1 MSATHDFKVKNGL
14 DVLNITQGY
23 KLNGTT
29 VLNYSGGNIEL
40 GDLGAGVNLHYS
52 GSTKLATTSSGVA
65 ITGNATATNLYVTED
80 IGHSGD
86 SDTYISFDNNTHT
99 YYAGG
104 TRLLDFAPGSV
115 IFNEGGGDVDFRV
128 ESTGSANM
136 LFVNAGANQVGVG
149 CTSINPD
156 VTMQVERSGSNAYI
170 RVVETG
176 NTGIDFGQETN
187 GNGIINLRDSASLRT
202 FIGGSE
208 RTTLTS
214 AGNLGIGTTSPN
226 AKLEIK
232 GASSTNYL
240 QFNNSSDTELFKID
254 SNFTWT
260 WGTTAPDNIAFDMR
274 DNSGNAFFA
283 LNRSNGRVG
292 IGTTTPISTFHIK
305 GDAKEIYLSSTDYNI
320 ARIIPRGTGTN
331 LDKGLFSLFDTSVE
345 DIRLDVGGV
354 SWIDTAANVGIGTKN
369 PDYTLD
375 VTGSTGSYTSGDLPI
390 AVFQSATDHRALL
403 KIQNNNENDGAS
415 APRAGLDLDVKN
427 EQSGNRIR
435 AILDLK
441 KKTNS
446 GSYGNTDL
454 SVPYD
459 FNIFVNNNAT
469 ITTSSGSQTSSS
481 LTAGTQ
487 AFTVTAGGNVG
498 IGASSPQTRLHVE
511 SSDGS
516 GIRVSRSGASA
527 YMQLFPAYSN
537 VPTIMGLGAGGL
549 HLGYNSDTAGIRIA
563 TNNNVGIGTTDPAHK
578 LQVETTGAKA
588 FFLNRNSGSNA
599 ANLNEFSTHY
609 SLSILNRTSGSYL
622 NFGGT
627 SNKTDIQ
634 ATDGAG
640 SATAKSIALNPFGG
654 NVGIGTVNAL
664 PNAALTIRG
673 TGTSGSQK
681 NTIAFGTTGWGN
693 PTGPGTALDGAVK
706 LALFEGGTQKVQIG
720 MDANARL
727 WLSSCGSGASGIDFY
742 TGASNTDAPSRRLR
756 IDQAGLASFYAG
768 LNVTGRVGLNQ
779 TALANNFTLQVTGMQ
794 SNGSDARVMYLKGA
808 GTATSI
814 GSTGP
819 TLVLQNTNNTA
830 NNIVKL
836 SFESASAGET
846 VSINAINTN
855 HTSHYGDMAFNTRGS
870 SGYSEKMRIMA
881 NGNVGIGTDSPGRK
895 LHLKD
900 GQIKFQNTGSGGW
913 AGLDFSM
920 GNGTYDGYM
929 GMLDNNGSFFI
940 DVDSNG
946 NDLVILQNGNVGIGT
961 SAPFADFEVQGD
973 EFFMEGGNQ
982 TKGPGI
988 FLGNP
993 SFGNASY
1000 YNSAPGIGAVGPYGG
1015 VSGGLGF
1022 YTYGG
1027 GSNSRNEHMRI
1038 DDSGNVGIGT
1048 SAPAYKFDVYGTDD
1062 ITMRIHRP
1070 SSGLSLNDT
1079 CGIGFSHRGDTN
1091 TSTSDTRAAIVSTY
1105 NGSLHLCTEP
1115 GGNLSSNPVDHAALS
1130 IIGTNQNVGIGTT
1143 APPYQLSMKHA
1154 SGPTLMMTRT
1164 STNTSGSIGEIIFG
1178 NNDWDSSMAS
1188 IRAIQDGTNDG
1199 AKLEF
1204 KTQYNAT
1211 GGEVTRMLINK
1222 SGQVAIGGAP
1232 QESDTLTVTT
1242 TTTDGSL
1249 RLVNSNTGSGSTRFV
1264 IENRS
1269 TSPAANDGI
1278 GEIQFIGKN
1287 SAGNAN
1293 GAAYVSVIAEDVT
1306 NGSYDSSMNISTLVA
1321 GYIRNRIRFTPTQTV
1336 VNEDSV
1342 ALNFRVESNNND
1354 NMIHVDGTND
1364 RVGIG
1369 RVPATH
1375 PLEVQGHAD
1384 FKSSMAVTGTVTSV
1398 NGLHSNHHQAYQ
1410 TGTDGWF
1417 ITTNVASNNYGHIHG
1432 QIKIQQFNFN
1442 TQQIIDFSATVTS
1455 SGTVHTQK
1463 ATADIPITIKMFVYS
1478 GVWCFHI
1485 PSPSTYS
1492 DASAYIHMGNGYQG
1506 SSRSSNAIIS
1516 LTAGTQPSSG
1526 VSASV
1531 DMIPQVRGSDYSST
1545 LNILNNDPV
1554 DGGTDFDQ
1562 TPTDNAD
1569 GGGTTWSI
1577 SGSGDAIFFQSTS
1590 GGHSGNF
1597 MKVNVEA
1604 GWYVIKGAVR
1614 LTNTDGAVHSNTSSN
1629 NYKYTHSFRF
1639 YISNGPD
1646 SGTLKWDA
1654 DALASANGTDFTRA
1668 AFCGQV
1674 QYLAAGN
1681 HTVVYSTN
1689 GYNGVQQIY
1698 ITDLQLARVG

>member
-1 MSATHDFKVKNGL
+1 MRID
-14 DVLNITQGY
+14 
-23 KLNGTT
+23 
-29 VLNYSGGNIEL
+29 
-40 GDLGAGVNLHYS
+40 
-52 GSTKLATTSSGVA
+52 
-65 ITGNATATNLYVTED
+65 
-80 IGHSGD
+80 
-86 SDTYISFDNNTHT
+86 
-99 YYAGG
+99 
-104 TRLLDFAPGSV
+104 
-115 IFNEGGGDVDFRV
+115 
-128 ESTGSANM
+128 
-136 LFVNAGANQVGVG
+136 GAN
-149 CTSINPD
+149 
-156 VTMQVERSGSNAYI
+156 
-170 RVVETG
+170 
-176 NTGIDFGQETN
+176 
-187 GNGIINLRDSASLRT
+187 
-202 FIGGSE
+202 
-208 RTTLTS
+208 
-214 AGNLGIGTTSPN
+214 
-226 AKLEIK
+226 
-232 GASSTNYL
+232 
-240 QFNNSSDTELFKID
+240 
-254 SNFTWT
+254 
-260 WGTTAPDNIAFDMR
+260 
-274 DNSGNAFFA
+274 
-283 LNRSNGRVG
+283 
-292 IGTTTPISTFHIK
+292 
-305 GDAKEIYLSSTDYNI
+305 
-320 ARIIPRGTGTN
+320 
-331 LDKGLFSLFDTSVE
+331 
-345 DIRLDVGGV
+345 
-354 SWIDTAANVGIGTKN
+354 
-369 PDYTLD
+369 
-375 VTGSTGSYTSGDLPI
+375 
-390 AVFQSATDHRALL
+390 HR
-403 KIQNNNENDGAS
+403 
-415 APRAGLDLDVKN
+415 
-427 EQSGNRIR
+427 
-435 AILDLK
+435 
-441 KKTNS
+441 
-446 GSYGNTDL
+446 
-454 SVPYD
+454 
-459 FNIFVNNNAT
+459 
-469 ITTSSGSQTSSS
+469 
-481 LTAGTQ
+481 
-487 AFTVTAGGNVG
+487 VG

-1130 IIGTNQNVGIGTT
+1130 IIGTNQNVGIGTSAPTGSLHVTTKDSGGADVYIVAQNTTNNRISGYKILDEGGNIQGLWRYDNGGNYASLSVGT
-1143 APPYQLSMKHA
+1143 AA
-1154 SGPTLMMTRT
+1154 APTTITLGESSTGISFT
-1164 STNTSGSIGEIIFG
+1164 STATSFNSGKVATIRGEVGGTGYGNLAFDTFQGGSG
-1178 NNDWDSSMAS
+1178 
-1188 IRAIQDGTNDG
+1188 
-1199 AKLEF
+1199 
-1204 KTQYNAT
+1204 
-1211 GGEVTRMLINK
+1211 GGERMVIL
-1222 SGQVAIGGAP
+1222 SDGRVAIGGAP
-1232 QESDTLTVTT
+1232 QESETLTVTT

-1249 RLVNSNTGSGSTRFV
+1249 RLVNSNTGSDSTKFI